1 MTRILIL
8 ISFLIT
14 LTTAYSQI
22 ADNWV
27 FGYKCGFNFSSGN
40 PAFFQSGINNKRCN
54 GVLYNDTESSVCSN
68 SISDC
73 NGNLLFFTN
82 GRCVWNKNSTLMN
95 IYCLNDTD
103 YNDIYTDTKILKFPT
118 NDSLYYIF
126 YSTGYFGLRYAVINI
141 NADSGRGDILNTH
154 NYINNYTD
162 IFPPELIKHTNDSN
176 YWLVCKP
183 NATQIFSYLITSS
196 GISLTPVISSAAGT
210 NSNSLPLK
218 ASLNGNFLLY
228 FDKASSGYLGSGY
241 CCDFNRSTG
250 SITSIKTLFNANNFP
265 SPNLI
270 LRAVEFSPNDSFV
283 YTSTSV
289 NPQNNARITQFKRY
303 LTNPG
308 SFPIDLAYINN
319 QMPGMRLAPDGKIYL
334 SNAWTS
340 IISCITR
347 PDEISYGCNFVS
359 NYIDISPF
367 KLIAGFP
374 SVYFKLRRLKFT
386 SNAFVPSSC
395 ISDSVYLLVQGDTTF
410 LNYRWYIYN
419 SNDSIIDS
427 TDIKNPVLW
436 LANGIYKIKLRAK
449 NPECYNYTWW
459 TDNIYVHR
467 NPKLIANID
476 SEATSCSRHFVRIKY
491 HAVADSIQVNWNDG
505 ITSSWIKA
513 DTAGYLTH
521 YYYDSS
527 FVYPIK
533 INVKNINC
541 NIGITLTDSV
551 SLQPIPKPKF
561 IANNVNKTFPIKGCS
576 ILNINLIDSSKN
588 ADSTWY
594 IAKNSSGANFQ
605 FNNPNFQLQDT
616 GWFDFVQYT
625 STKDG
630 CIDSFVVK
638 NAAYVAP
645 KPTIK
650 IQVDSTYKTCIQ
662 DYLRLKIISSFNDS
676 IIIYWG
682 DGKSD
687 YFIGALNSATLD
699 TITHHYTSA
708 GSYFINAASNN
719 RYCASQDSLIHLV
732 RPPLQ
737 IKTSSDTTIC
747 KGRFANLWIVASGG
761 DSTFNYILKGGN
773 ILFQN
778 NSGLFLP
785 APSISTSYL
794 IGAIN
799 ACAMDTIWKQINV
812 TVRPALVL
820 TAHDTTLCKG
830 ATDTLRTAASGGDST
845 NYNFTLLKLG
855 QIFQS
860 NSTGVFVFSTDT
872 TTNYALVLSDGCSVN
887 DTINLTVTIRP
898 PLKLLKVK
906 DSVLCKPGSISMQ
919 ALGLGG
925 DSASYNFRLYKS
937 GLLLQSNHHG
947 RFTFFNDSATA
958 YSIILNDICGIEDTI
973 NFKVLMSADLKLKVN
988 FTDTA
993 ICKGSTINIVATG
1006 IGGNGNYFYSLF
1018 NSKLQ
1023 VITTNSSGIFTIVGD
1038 TDKILILKITDN
1050 CNSKIDSTI
1059 IHIKV
1064 IASILNDTV
1073 TVLYTTVIDSFTTVT
1088 VWNKLQDAVSYSIR
1102 NKTVTDTFFVHHNAE
1117 PYLKSEKYFVTAMN
1131 QCGYKS
1137 SVSAIAQTI
1146 YLQGE
1151 NKNFNEFALL
1161 QYTPYETW
1169 KNGVLAYHVDY
1180 FDKKTQTWIQ
1190 LNTLA
1195 GNILNAKSEVIPDS
1209 LGTNISTATICYR
1222 IVAIEKDGNNQLSV
1236 SNVICIPV
1244 YPVVFL
1250 PNAFSPNGDGLND
1263 YYKPICAGLNAYQ
1276 FEIYDRWGAL
1286 VYSDTPESIGWDG
1299 TFNGKALPIGAYT
1312 FRLSAAGQLVSPAT
1326 NNARRVERK
1335 GLIYLVR

>member
-1 MTRILIL
+1 MKRVLII
-8 ISFLIT
+8 ISFIISIP
-14 LTTAYSQI
+14 TAYSQI

-40 PAFFQSGINNKRCN
+40 PTFFQSAISAKLCLGSSF
-54 GVLYNDTESSVCSN
+54 LDTYPAFYSN

-73 NGNLLFFTN
+73 DGNLLFYIN
-82 GRCVWNKNSTLMN
+82 GGCAWNKNNVLMPN
-95 IYCLNDTD
+95 YCFNDTAS
-103 YNDIYTDTKILKFPT
+103 NGSHTGTKILKVLN

-126 YSTGYFGLRYAVINI
+126 YEATGAGLRFAIVNM
-141 NADSGRGDILNTH
+141 NADSGRGTILSTH
-154 NYINNYTD
+154 NFINNYTD

-176 YWLVCKP
+176 FWLVCKP
-183 NATQIFSYLITSS
+183 NETQMFSYLITSA
-196 GISLTPVISSAAGT
+196 GVSLTPVISTATGIFSNRAPLRASLSGNYLLYSDKT
-210 NSNSLPLK
+210 NSG
-218 ASLNGNFLLY
+218 AF
-228 FDKASSGYLGSGY
+228 SSVY

-250 SITSIKTLFNANNFP
+250 SITSIKTLFNRNDFVN
-265 SPNLI
+265 PNVALEN
-270 LRAVEFSPNDSFV
+270 AEFSPNDSFV
-283 YTSTSV
+283 YINTSV
-289 NPQNNARITQFKRY
+289 VPSNNARITQFKRY
-303 LTNPG
+303 LNNPG
-308 SFPIDLAYINN
+308 SSPIELAYISNN
-319 QMPGMRLAPDGKIYL
+319 MPGMRLAPNGKIYL
-334 SNAWTS
+334 SNSNT

-347 PDEISYGCNFVS
+347 PDEYGYACNFVY
-359 NYIDISPF
+359 NYIDISPDTTR
-367 KLIAGFP
+367 GSFP

-467 NPKLIANID
+467 NPKVIANID

-491 HAVADSIQVNWNDG
+491 HAEADSIQVNWNDG
-505 ITSSWIKA
+505 ITSVWVKA

-521 YYYDSS
+521 NYYDSS

-541 NIGITLTDSV
+541 NIGITISDSV
-551 SLQPIPKPKF
+551 KLQPKPKAKF
-561 IANNVNKTFPIKGCS
+561 YSNNISKTFPIKGCS
-576 ILNINLIDSSKN
+576 ILQINLIDSSKN

-605 FNNPNFQLQDT
+605 FSTFNFQLQDT
-616 GWFDFVQYT
+616 GWFDIVQYT

-650 IQVDSTYKTCIQ
+650 IQVDSTFKTCIQ

-687 YFIGALNSATLD
+687 YLFGALNSATAD

-708 GSYFINAASNN
+708 GSYFIKAASNN
-719 RYCASQDSLIHLV
+719 RYCASLDSLIHLV

-747 KGRFANLWIVASGG
+747 KGRFANLWIVASGA
-761 DSTFNYILKGGN
+761 DSTFTYILKGGN

-785 APSISTSYL
+785 APSISTSYF

-812 TVRPALVL
+812 TVRSALAL

-830 ATDTLRTAASGGDST
+830 ASDTLRTTASGGDST

-855 QIFQS
+855 QILQS

-887 DTINLTVTIRP
+887 DTIKLTVTIRP
-898 PLKLLKVK
+898 PLKLLKVN
-906 DSVLCKPGSISMQ
+906 DSVLCKPGYINLQ

-925 DSASYNFRLYKS
+925 DSASYNFRFYKS
-937 GLLLQSNHHG
+937 GLLLQSNHQG
-947 RFTFFNDSATA
+947 RFTFFNDSNSA
-958 YSIILNDICGIEDTI
+958 YSIILNDICGTEDTI

-993 ICKGSTINIVATG
+993 ICKGSTINIVAIG

-1023 VITTNSSGIFTIVGD
+1023 VITTNSSGIFTIAGD

-1050 CNSKIDSTI
+1050 CNSKIDSAI

-1073 TVLYTTVIDSFTTVT
+1073 TVLYTTVIDSFSTVT
-1088 VWNKLQDAVSYSIR
+1088 VWNKLQDAVSYSIH
-1102 NKTVTDTFFVHHNAE
+1102 NKNVTDTFFVHHNAE
-1117 PYLKSEKYFVTAMN
+1117 PYLKSEKYFVTATN

-1169 KNGVLAYHVDY
+1169 KNGVLEYHVEY
-1180 FDKKTQTWIQ
+1180 FDKKTQSWIQ

-1209 LGTNISTATICYR
+1209 SGTNISTATICYR
-1222 IVAIEKDGNNQLSV
+1222 IVAIEKEGNKQLTV

-1299 TFNGKALPIGAYT
+1299 TFNGKALPVGAYT